1 MLKLNYKKQIMNKK
15 RKEYFPSEMD
25 MVNVHEV
32 ITNSKIAFAVEKC
45 IGGFNVVKY
54 NLDDKQQALK
64 HTITYKRIDVSKKD
78 TPTNRVIYSTQN
90 EAEEEIFNL
99 YRQTADYYGFAKVS

>member
-1 MLKLNYKKQIMNKK
+1 MNKK
-15 RKEYFPSEMD
+15 RKDYYPSEMD

-32 ITNSKIAFAVEKC
+32 ITNANIAFAVEKC

>member
-1 MLKLNYKKQIMNKK
+1 MSKK
-15 RKEYFPSEMD
+15 RKDYYPSERD

-32 ITNSKIAFAVEKC
+32 ITNAKVAFSVEKC
-45 IGGFNVVKY
+45 IGGFHVVKY
-54 NLDDKQQALK
+54 NLDDKQEALK
-64 HTITYKRIDVSKKD
+64 NTITYKRIDTTKKD
-78 TPTNRVIYSTQN
+78 TPTNRVVYSTQN

>member
-1 MLKLNYKKQIMNKK
+1 MNKK
-15 RKEYFPSEMD
+15 RKDYYPSEID

-32 ITNSKIAFAVEKC
+32 ITNANIAFAVEKC

>member
-1 MLKLNYKKQIMNKK
+1 MNKK
-15 RKEYFPSEMD
+15 RKDYYPSEMD

-32 ITNSKIAFAVEKC
+32 IKNANIAFAVEKC

-78 TPTNRVIYSTQN
+78 TPINRVVYSTQN

>member
-1 MLKLNYKKQIMNKK
+1 MSKK
-15 RKEYFPSEMD
+15 RKDYYPSEMD

-32 ITNSKIAFAVEKC
+32 ITNSKIAFSVEKC
-45 IGGFNVVKY
+45 IGGFNIVKY

-99 YRQTADYYGFAKVS
+99 YRQTADYYGFTKVS

>member
-1 MLKLNYKKQIMNKK
+1 MNKK
-15 RKEYFPSEMD
+15 RKDYYPSEMD

-32 ITNSKIAFAVEKC
+32 ITSAKVAFSVEKC
-45 IGGFNVVKY
+45 IGGFHVVKY
-54 NLDDKQQALK
+54 NLDDRQEALK
-64 HTITYKRIDVSKKD
+64 NTITYKRIDTTKKD